1 MSTFGSRRGGVLAAL
16 LITAAGMVCLAMV
29 VGIAIARNVRVRTDS
44 GRRGDN
50 VSIETPAGKF
60 TIHAHDE
67 SGMAMVDVPKYPGA
81 WQAPHSGGSAVFE
94 WTSNSGRDDKG
105 LTVAGDEMITSDPVD
120 RVVEFYQSKLPSW
133 VIANDR
139 DGKFHMELA
148 DGGYKRIIVIDGKH
162 DGTHIGVAT
171 IGAPA
176 AN

>member
-1 MSTFGSRRGGVLAAL
+1 MSISNSRRGGVLAGL
-16 LITAAGMVCLAMV
+16 LIVALGMVCLAVV
-29 VGIAIARNVRVRTDS
+29 VGISIARNIKVDTQS
-44 GRRGDN
+44 TPNGDH

-60 TIHAHDE
+60 SIHAHDE
-67 SGMAMVDVPKYPGA
+67 SARALINVPMYPGA
-81 WQAPHSGGSAVFE
+81 SQSPHHGGGADFE
-94 WTSNSGRDDKG
+94 WTSRDGRDDKG
-105 LTVAGDEMITSDPVD
+105 LSVAGDEMITSDPVD

-133 VIANDR
+133 VISNDR

-148 DGGYKRIIVIDGKH
+148 EGGYKRIIVIEGKH